1 MKVHLKPT
9 PSVENVKGPF
19 WFAQPGDAMTGSI
32 GQGSPAAAAHRLTLL
47 NVKRS
52 HSFDVEFFSLYRL
65 TVKSPH
71 HTHPGPV
78 IACCV
83 FCL

>member
-52 HSFDVEFFSLYRL
+52 HSFDVEFFSLYRQLSHL
-65 TVKSPH
+65 TT
-71 HTHPGPV
+71 HTLG
-78 IACCV
+78 
-83 FCL
+83 LS